1 MNKVLM
7 PSYSIGADAY
17 DDIPEVCGT
26 YGKTVVIIGGKQA
39 LAITQDKI
47 LTTMRKS
54 SIEVLDCVWYGGESS
69 LENIE
74 MLTPKTQNA
83 DMIFAVGGGKA
94 IDTVKVLAQRT
105 GKPFFTFPTLAS
117 TCAAC
122 TSLGILYHPDGS
134 LREYSFSKVPPNH
147 IFIDTEIIAHAPM
160 KYLWAG
166 IGDTMAKHYECT
178 VSSRG
183 DTPSHSDAMG
193 IALSSMS
200 AKPIQRWGKEAM
212 EACAEHRVTHELTE
226 VILGIIVST
235 GLVSNFVQVDYT
247 TGLAHAVYN
256 GFTVIPSIEHN
267 HHLHGEVVAYGIL
280 VLLTAD
286 QQHEERERVFRFNKS
301 IGLPTKLA
309 DIHATE
315 QDLPKVAKKALMG
328 IDVRKYPYEVTES
341 LIINAILELEEYN
354 KTQESCCPTG

>member
-1 MNKVLM
+1 MENTLI
-7 PSYSIGADAY
+7 PGYSIGADAY
-17 DDIPEVCGT
+17 NGIADICGI
-26 YGKTVVIIGGKQA
+26 YGKTAAIIGGKKPLDVAQE
-39 LAITQDKI
+39 KI
-47 LTTMRKS
+47 ISAMAES
-54 SIEVLDCVWYGGESS
+54 GIEIIGSFWYGGESS
-69 LENIE
+69 IENIE
-74 MLTPKTQNA
+74 MLESQVLGA
-83 DMIFAVGGGKA
+83 DMMFAVGGGKA
-94 IDTVKVLAQRT
+94 IDTVKVLAQRNN
-105 GKPFFTFPTLAS
+105 KPFFTFPTIAS

-134 LREYSFSKVPPNH
+134 LREYSFSKIPPNH
-147 IFIDTEIIAHAPM
+147 TFIDIEIIANAPA

-178 VSSRG
+178 ISSRG

-193 IALSSMS
+193 IALSSMC
-200 AKPIQRWGKEAM
+200 AVPIQRWGEKAM
-212 EACAEHRVTHELTE
+212 ADCNENIVTYELSE
-226 VILGIIVST
+226 VVLGIIMST

-256 GFTVIPSIEHN
+256 GFTVIPSTELN

-286 QQHEERERVFRFNKS
+286 RQYEERDKVFAFSKS

-315 QDLPKVAKKALMG
+315 QDLPTVAKKALMG
-328 IDVRKYPYEVTES
+328 IDVRKYPYEVTEE
-341 LIINAILELEEYN
+341 LIINAIMELEEYN
-354 KTQESCCPTG
+354 RQK

>member
-1 MNKVLM
+1 MSKVLM
-7 PSYSIGADAY
+7 PGYSIGADAY
-17 DDIPEVCGT
+17 DSISEVCGP
-26 YGKTVVIIGGKQA
+26 YGKNVVIIGGKQA
-39 LAITQDKI
+39 LAVAQDKI
-47 LTTMRKS
+47 LAAMGKGS
-54 SIEVLDCVWYGGESS
+54 LESLGCFWYGGESS
-69 LENIE
+69 VENVE
-74 MLTPKTQNA
+74 MLTPQVQDA
-83 DMIFAVGGGKA
+83 DMLFAVGGGKA
-94 IDTVKVLAQRT
+94 IDAVKVLAQQN
-105 GKPFFTFPTLAS
+105 GKPFFTFPTIAS

-147 IFIDTEIIAHAPM
+147 IFIDTEIIANAPV

-178 VSSRG
+178 ISSRG
-183 DTPSHSDAMG
+183 DTHTHSDAMG
-193 IALSSMS
+193 IALSVMC
-200 AKPIQRWGKEAM
+200 AEPIQRWGREAM
-212 EACAEHRVTHELTE
+212 EACAAHRVTHEFTE
-226 VILGIIVST
+226 VVLGIIIST
-235 GLVSNFVQVDYT
+235 GLVSNLVQVNYT

-256 GFTVIPSIEHN
+256 GFTVIPSTEAN

-286 QQHEERERVFRFNKS
+286 LQYEERERVFRFNKS

-328 IDVRKYPYEVTES
+328 IDVRKYPYVVTEDM
-341 LIINAILELEEYN
+341 IISAILELEKYN
-354 KTQESCCPTG
+354 LTQGEQV